1 MKKALI
7 TLLLST
13 SLLFL
18 IGCGNTS
25 KEEYNSV
32 SSNGTTESSSSKT
45 DNSEKNSNDDNT
57 KEKDDNVKEED
68 AKNDKDTTESSTRS
82 DSNKEE
88 SKEIPLTIYYPNDT
102 ADGLNNKTVT
112 INHLTA
118 YSIINALAENK
129 VVPSGTTALKFD
141 SSNKIGYLDVS
152 SNIYNG
158 NYGTTEEQLM
168 LDSIKET
175 FLKAFNLEKIKLTV
189 NGSPYSGPHL
199 DFSADQYL

>member
-25 KEEYNSV
+25 KEENNSV

-57 KEKDDNVKEED
+57 KEKNDNVKEED

>member
-1 MKKALI
+1 MIRLRIEQETELEPQHKFKR
-7 TLLLST
+7 
-13 SLLFL
+13 
-18 IGCGNTS
+18 
-25 KEEYNSV
+25 KEENNSV

-57 KEKDDNVKEED
+57 KEKNDNVKEED

>member
-25 KEEYNSV
+25 KEENNSV
-32 SSNGTTESSSSKT
+32 SSNGKT

-57 KEKDDNVKEED
+57 KEKNDNVKEED